1 MARRAADPYLPWLTV
16 RVLIPMKIRELTI
29 VERGTWLAWPPRWA
43 AVSFAAGDTV
53 PLGLD
58 GVLTAIRQTGAFL
71 VLTMEFEGR
80 RHVGLLRW
88 TPPPSL
94 EQVAQVLRER
104 VGQAIAKLS
113 EVEMP

>member
-16 RVLIPMKIRELTI
+16 RVLIPHEDPRAHD
-29 VERGTWLAWPPRWA
+29 RGARDLA
-43 AVSFAAGDTV
+43 
-53 PLGLD
+53 
-58 GVLTAIRQTGAFL
+58 GVAPAL
-71 VLTMEFEGR
+71 GR

-94 EQVAQVLRER
+94 EQVAQMLRER